1 MRPVGADR
9 MSDNEPFAEIRGA
22 LCQLRRAFEKH
33 HMTPAILE
41 LADARQSRHLLAMID
56 PQHMPIVNGM
66 DAKGNP
72 MRQVEIEGVIVRWPA
87 RVISMG
93 IDSFDYTD
101 Y

>member
-1 MRPVGADR
+1 
-9 MSDNEPFAEIRGA
+9 MSDNKPFTEICGA
-22 LCQLRRAFEKH
+22 ISQLRRAFEKH

-41 LADARQSRHLLAMID
+41 LADMRQSRYLLAMLD
-56 PQHMPIVNGM
+56 PQYIHTIVNGM

-87 RVISMG
+87 RVISTG
-93 IDSFDYTD
+93 IDSFDYAD